1 MVYQRIRYFLRAA
14 ECGSFAA
21 AAGQMFV
28 SPQALTKQVGLLE
41 DEIGGKLFERSPQG
55 VHLTALGELA
65 YRKFV
70 VIDRNLSSTMN
81 ELKKQA
87 GSNKEKVNIGI
98 FSALPQDSLV
108 TPLISFLLTS
118 FPEYQIGLNLI
129 DLSEGRK
136 LLVDGK
142 IDLLLTN
149 THSEDDWEGCNCL
162 SFGTAPAMVNVSLRH
177 PWAVKDS
184 ITVEDMKEQTFLKMR
199 MEDSVYKVPKD
210 NEFYEIMPCKNIRY
224 VDNFET
230 MYALLQQGDCFA
242 VFPLVFYQLKHS
254 KIKSLDFPGKT
265 LQYHT
270 ALIYQKYSDT
280 KNLGRIISEL
290 KEEFDLVEC

>member
-1 MVYQRIRYFLRAA
+1 MIYQRIRYFLKAA

-21 AAGQMFV
+21 AANLMFV

-41 DEIGGKLFERSPQG
+41 EEIGGKLFERSPQG
-55 VHLTALGELA
+55 VQLTSLGEMA
-65 YRKFV
+65 YRKFLL
-70 VIDRNLSSTMN
+70 IDRNMTSAM
-81 ELKKQA
+81 EVLKKQA
-87 GSNKEKVNIGI
+87 GTNKEKVNIGI
-98 FSALPQDSLV
+98 FSALPQDTLV

-118 FPEYQIGLNLI
+118 LSDYQIGLTLI
-129 DLSEGRK
+129 DLSEGRQM
-136 LLVDGK
+136 LMDGK

-149 THSEDDWEGCNCL
+149 THEDDNWDGCGRL
-162 SFGTAPAMVNVSLRH
+162 SFGSAPAMVNVSLLH

-184 ITVEDMKEQTFLKMR
+184 ITIEDMRQETFLKLR
-199 MEDSVYKVPKD
+199 MEHSVYNVPRET
-210 NEFYEIMPCKNIRY
+210 EFYEIMPCKEVRY

-254 KIKSLDFPGKT
+254 KIKSLEFPGET
-265 LQYHT
+265 MLFHT
-270 ALIYQKYSDT
+270 ALIYQKNSDA
-280 KNLGRIISEL
+280 KNLGRIIQEL